1 MVILVVT
8 NSSGKLGQVTPH
20 ISPSSLQLQV
30 FQPWT
35 DHDEEANICQKSKSA
50 CGTAEQ
56 FTECSDKNL
65 PSFCLWNSL
74 LVEQQ
79 SNSQN
84 VLTRTCL
91 RSSATSPEFKHWAI
105 NGAKSSIT
113 ASRVLRTSPSAANV
127 TLSSLF
133 ISAHTLQS
141 AFRHLPV
148 TLATSAPSSVLMQ

>member
-50 CGTAEQ
+50 FGTAEQ

-65 PSFCLWNSL
+65 PSFFSDI
-74 LVEQQ
+74 
-79 SNSQN
+79 
-84 VLTRTCL
+84 TRVQAL
-91 RSSATSPEFKHWAI
+91 GN